1 MKITRIDPLP
11 NVLKF
16 KNKEDFSNRIVQEVL
31 EISKN
36 SIVFSAVNKKI
47 LKLSNYE
54 KSLKNKSQKLDQLI
68 EKSKVLKTDLTNRIQ
83 EVAEHNNKFRDKLL
97 EILNEKEEK
106 NENN

>member
-1 MKITRIDPLP
+1 
-11 NVLKF
+11 
-16 KNKEDFSNRIVQEVL
+16 
-31 EISKN
+31 
-36 SIVFSAVNKKI
+36 VFSSVNKKI

-54 KSLKNKSQKLDQLI
+54 ESLKNKSQKLDQLI

-97 EILNEKEEK
+97 GILNEKEEK